1 MSPKHPRKPGK
12 GRIMVQ
18 VWGQV
23 AAAITRDFT
32 ALHLKRNGYLNDL
45 FSLEIE
51 ELATEIQTPN
61 PEGFYERLVS
71 RKLPNRVK
79 WTLELDEELIKR
91 MDKVLTDRRIPRD
104 AFVNRILF
112 FLVAK
117 KPWLDQLGVAYERKG
132 EVTAKPLE
140 DVRGFL
146 QDPFFHIRSANDG
159 RFYGLCWFPDRPLFK
174 NVPNLFSLNVAMTEG
189 EWADLNDDTDI
200 FAELGLIPAGS
211 PSHAD

>member
-18 VWGQV
+18 VWDKI
-23 AAAITRDFT
+23 AAAITRDFK

-91 MDKVLTDRRIPRD
+91 IDQVLTDRRIPRD
-104 AFVNRILF
+104 SFVNRVLF
-112 FLVAK
+112 FLVANES
-117 KPWLDQLGVAYERKG
+117 WLDDLDVAYVRKG

-146 QDPFFHIRSANDG
+146 QDPFFHIRSANNG
-159 RFYGLCWFPDRPLFK
+159 RFYGLSWFPDRPLLK
-174 NVPNLFSLNVAMTEG
+174 NLPNFFSLNVAMTER
-189 EWADLNDDTDI
+189 EWEDLNTESDD
-200 FAELGLIPAGS
+200 FVELGITPAGRAD
-211 PSHAD
+211 HAD

>member
-1 MSPKHPRKPGK
+1 MPTQHTRKPGK

-18 VWGQV
+18 VWDQIARAV
-23 AAAITRDFT
+23 TRDFKT
-32 ALHLKRNGYLNDL
+32 LHLKRNGYLNDL

-51 ELATEIQTPN
+51 QLATEIQHPN
-61 PEGFYERLVS
+61 PDGFYDRLVS

-79 WTLELDEELIKR
+79 WTLELDEAVIKR
-91 MDKVLTDRRIPRD
+91 IDTLLKDLHIPRD
-104 AFVNRILF
+104 SFVNRVLF

-132 EVTAKPLE
+132 AVTAKPLE

-159 RFYGLCWFPDRPLFK
+159 RFYGLPWFPDRPLFT
-174 NVPNLFSLNVAMTEG
+174 NVPNLFSLNVAMTES
-189 EWADLNDDTDI
+189 EWQDLNTSLDD
-200 FAELGLIPAGS
+200 FLELGLTSDEGTH
-211 PSHAD
+211 HAN